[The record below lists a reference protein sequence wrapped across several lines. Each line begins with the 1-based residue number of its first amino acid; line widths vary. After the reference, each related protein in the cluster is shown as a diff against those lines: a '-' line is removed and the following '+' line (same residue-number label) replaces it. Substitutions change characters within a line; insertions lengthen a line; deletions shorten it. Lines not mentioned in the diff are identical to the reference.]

1 MLRIDGKKNHSF
13 LHQPLKN
20 WNCTSR
26 GNVPRPQ
33 SPTAATPSGI
43 GTGVQAVQWTGAP
56 GGTPSS
62 WGPRVVGPQKNFR
75 QGKINKIVATRWR
88 ILRLKCIKFDF
99 GRGSAP
105 DPAREAYI
113 APPDPVAGFGGALR
127 GRGRGWAGEEEWK
140 GRGKGGKGKWRGG
153 KGRASKLLLNQGPS
167 EPCYATGDFTAFN
180 YMTEGLTSGIIALE
194 RNHVQC
200 EFWQLRLY

>member
-1 MLRIDGKKNHSF
+1 MLRIDGKNHSF

-56 GGTPSS
+56 GGAPSS

-99 GRGSAP
+99 GWGSATNP
-105 DPAREAYI
+105 AWGAYNDPR
-113 APPDPVAGFGGALR
+113 PLAGFEGSFAAGEGLGW
-127 GRGRGWAGEEEWK
+127 GRGGEGEGE
-140 GRGKGGKGKWRGG
+140 GKWREGNGG
-153 KGRASKLLLNQGPS
+153 PPR
-167 EPCYATGDFTAFN
+167 
-180 YMTEGLTSGIIALE
+180 
-194 RNHVQC
+194 
-200 EFWQLRLY
+200 